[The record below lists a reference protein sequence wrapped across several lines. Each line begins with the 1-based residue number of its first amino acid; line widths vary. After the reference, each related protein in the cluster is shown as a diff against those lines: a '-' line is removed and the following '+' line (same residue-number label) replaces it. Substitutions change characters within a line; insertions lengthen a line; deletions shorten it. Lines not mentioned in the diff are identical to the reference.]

1 MGGPRLLDVEIRL
14 VTLGRAVMLEDV
26 EGKKSRIQTRIMTS

>member
-14 VTLGRAVMLEDV
+14 VTLGRAVMLKGV
-26 EGKKSRIQTRIMTS
+26 EGKKSRMQRHAS